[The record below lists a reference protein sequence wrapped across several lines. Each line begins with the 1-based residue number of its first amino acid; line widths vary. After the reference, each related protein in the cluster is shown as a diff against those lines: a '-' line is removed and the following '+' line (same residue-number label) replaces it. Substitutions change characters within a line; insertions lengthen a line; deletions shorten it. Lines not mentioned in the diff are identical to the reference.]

1 MKTMKNVI
9 FFYNNVQGE
18 EELHE
23 DEEAAKLVAGE
34 TIEREGQYW
43 KITKVDVQSGVS
55 ALRSLDGRRVY
66 LEPAHT

>member
-1 MKTMKNVI
+1 MKNVI
-9 FFYNNVQGE
+9 YFYNYVEGD

-23 DEEAAKLVAGE
+23 DEEAAKLVVGK

-43 KITKVDVQSGVS
+43 KITKLDVQTGVS
-55 ALRSLDGRRVY
+55 ALRPLDAIRVY